1 MKKTCI
7 KRKSTV
13 IMSFTLLI
21 LVLSKNTL
29 VIFVKTKP
37 EHGKWRKHDN
47 VGAWNPFSH
56 LLSFAYGLYMTT
68 ATLLNGHLYNEDYLI
83 PLILCI
89 PVRVFHLSLS
99 RTFVLKCCLLL
110 STAAY
115 IHLRYRILLII

>member
-1 MKKTCI
+1 
-7 KRKSTV
+7 
-13 IMSFTLLI
+13 MSFTLLI

-37 EHGKWRKHDN
+37 EHGKWRKHDTRGSMES
-47 VGAWNPFSH
+47 VQSLAVVR
-56 LLSFAYGLYMTT
+56 YGLYMTT

-99 RTFVLKCCLLL
+99 RNVCSKMLSAFIGSCIYSPTLQDTFDHMKPN
-110 STAAY
+110 
-115 IHLRYRILLII
+115 IDP